1 MIIVLR
7 VLRSLSLK
15 LLQVSLL
22 KAEQVKRQEKQR
34 VRGLSIFPSTLHHL
48 PTHMPPLFQ
57 RITLVSFLLLSV
69 FHILYIKYLK
79 WCFICFFPL
88 KVGENK

>member
-1 MIIVLR
+1 MVLR

-22 KAEQVKRQEKQR
+22 KAEQVKRQEKER
-34 VRGLSIFPSTLHHL
+34 VRGWSIFPSTLHHL
-48 PTHMPPLFQ
+48 THMPPLFL
-57 RITLVSFLLLSV
+57 RNTLVSLLLSI
-69 FHILYIKYLK
+69 FHVLYIKYLK

>member
-1 MIIVLR
+1 MVLR

-22 KAEQVKRQEKQR
+22 KAEQVKRQEKER
-34 VRGLSIFPSTLHHL
+34 VRGWSIFPSTLHHL
-48 PTHMPPLFQ
+48 PTHMPPPFFL
-57 RITLVSFLLLSV
+57 RNTLVSFLLLSI
-69 FHILYIKYLK
+69 FHVLYIKYLK